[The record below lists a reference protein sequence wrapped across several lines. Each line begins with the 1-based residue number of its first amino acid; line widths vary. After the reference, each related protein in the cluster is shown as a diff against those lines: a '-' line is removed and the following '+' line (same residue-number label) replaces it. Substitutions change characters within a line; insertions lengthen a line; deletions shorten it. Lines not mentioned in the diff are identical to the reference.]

1 MQEKLFSPFSQIDD
15 NDTRYYEGTG
25 LGLSISKEL
34 VGLLG
39 GVIGLESDSEKG
51 STFWFTFTAQIAE
64 YQQEKEPM
72 HHKYTNPQSLHILLT
87 EDKVV
92 NQKVISLMLKALGH
106 TVTIANNGAQAIE
119 LYESGKFDLILMDIQ
134 MPVMN
139 GITATQILK
148 ERFADLPPV
157 ICLSANAF
165 EGDREKYMTL
175 GMDEYLAKPVK
186 RDDFQK
192 VLQHFFGSGMEPV
205 KG

>member
-1 MQEKLFSPFSQIDD
+1 M
-15 NDTRYYEGTG
+15 YC
-25 LGLSISKEL
+25 KEL

-39 GVIGLESDSEKG
+39 GEIGVESESLKG
-51 STFWFTFTAQIAE
+51 STFWFTFTAQVAE
-64 YQQEKEPM
+64 QQQEPEPL
-72 HHKYTNPQSLHILLT
+72 HQKFTNHQNLHILLT

-139 GITATQILK
+139 GVKATQILK

-157 ICLSANAF
+157 IGLSANAF
-165 EGDREKYMTL
+165 EGDREKYMTQ

-186 RDDFQK
+186 RDDFQEM
-192 VLQHFFGSGMEPV
+192 LQHFFGSDREDGL
-205 KG
+205 G